1 MRPPRVKRMRRKLG
15 LDLGIT
21 EFPNFSVTGSIV
33 GMRNQFYGDKAL
45 LVRCGAW
52 IYNVP
57 EDIYG
62 KAI

>member
-1 MRPPRVKRMRRKLG
+1 MRRKLG